1 VRDAS
6 VLGVARIAPTYPSD
20 SMMIRGVLPSTRP
33 RTRVTVFRVVNTIV
47 GVCCVNVQNKAV

>member
-1 VRDAS
+1 MRDAS

-47 GVCCVNVQNKAV
+47 GVCCV